1 MILVRVAGT
10 TVGVSA
16 SDSTRVSVREGAA
29 DFVVSSGTPEVELV
43 AGVGPG
49 EGRRAGEILFDAFP
63 TWQLFGDDAGCTY
76 RFLGAGGE
84 RAYREASFDRTF
96 SRCRVSYL
104 KEAESPPEVIY
115 PFEAPVDQLLIM
127 NVLSSQGGALLHAL
141 GVATAE
147 GDGLVFVGNSGDGKS
162 TMARVWDSVPGAEV
176 LNDDRIALRHEGGR
190 FRIYGTPWHG
200 EFEKVSARDLPLR
213 AVFVLRK
220 ARSCRVT
227 PVGGA
232 AAVAALVARSFV
244 PYHDRE
250 AIGRVAALFG
260 RLAAEVPVYDFEF
273 TPDLAAVE
281 AARSAVA
288 ND

>member
-1 MILVRVAGT
+1 
-10 TVGVSA
+10 
-16 SDSTRVSVREGAA
+16 
-29 DFVVSSGTPEVELV
+29 
-43 AGVGPG
+43 
-49 EGRRAGEILFDAFP
+49 
-63 TWQLFGDDAGCTY
+63 
-76 RFLGAGGE
+76 
-84 RAYREASFDRTF
+84 
-96 SRCRVSYL
+96 
-104 KEAESPPEVIY
+104 
-115 PFEAPVDQLLIM
+115 
-127 NVLSSQGGALLHAL
+127 
-141 GVATAE
+141 
-147 GDGLVFVGNSGDGKS
+147 
-162 TMARVWDSVPGAEV
+162 
-176 LNDDRIALRHEGGR
+176 
-190 FRIYGTPWHG
+190 
-200 EFEKVSARDLPLR
+200 LR